1 MVFSSFQFVL
11 AFLPVTVVGFMLL
24 QRYGFVRTSSYWLI
38 AASLFF
44 YAWWDYRYL
53 LIPLGSVVFN
63 YWLGKRLL
71 RPNQTGEGLLIFGIA
86 MNLGLLGYYKYAGF
100 FAENL
105 VSIFGLPIEVPH
117 IALPLAICPMA
128 CTFRNG
134 PECVRNLIALSGGD
148 SHISY
153 ELHIELQ
160 NFYGSR
166 AMPPCVRGPIGSAYW
181 SVGVNSVLAQH
192 AGVPAPFAEPGV

>member
-24 QRYGFVRTSSYWLI
+24 QRYGLVRTSSYWLI

-71 RPNQTGEGLLIFGIA
+71 RPNQTGKGLLIFGIA

-105 VSIFGLPIEVPH
+105 VTLFGLPIEVPR
-117 IALPLAICPMA
+117 IALPLAISF
-128 CTFRNG
+128 CTFQQ
-134 PECVRNLIALSGGD
+134 
-148 SHISY
+148 ISF
-153 ELHIELQ
+153 L
-160 NFYGSR
+160 
-166 AMPPCVRGPIGSAYW
+166 
-181 SVGVNSVLAQH
+181 
-192 AGVPAPFAEPGV
+192 